1 MGTAQTK
8 TKPPKDDDGTVD
20 PKTGEVIPTEKGGV
34 PSEYAGYAADA
45 GAGFEH
51 QGQEDTGVPWMALL
65 QPMSPECSA
74 EGATAKPGMWV
85 NRGTGE
91 VFADGASFIPCLT
104 HHVYREWSSKDPS
117 GSAPVADHEIDSP
130 MILKVRKDQPFGD
143 YTNPDNPDHPLV
155 EVFDVFGI
163 SLTAEGAGI
172 PSVVSFSST
181 HIRSYKDW
189 MLRARSI
196 IIPLPSG
203 QKLTNL
209 PLFSH
214 CYTFRSKRVEKK
226 PHVWWVPAISFA
238 DPAGAEKSRLAPND
252 DLYLQAKALREA
264 INSGAAKAAAPV
276 RMEAGDAPLAKGD
289 TSSEKAPY

>member
-1 MGTAQTK
+1 MATATK
-8 TKPPKDDDGTVD
+8 EKPAKADETVD
-20 PKTGEVIPTEKGGV
+20 PKTGELIAADKGGV
-34 PSEYAGYAADA
+34 PEAYAGYAADA

-74 EGATAKPGMWV
+74 ENAVAKPGMWV

-91 VFADGASFIPCLT
+91 LFADGASFIPCLT
-104 HHVYREWSSKDPS
+104 HHVFREWSSKDPS

-130 MILKVRKDQPFGD
+130 IVMKVRKDQAFAD

-163 SLTAEGAGI
+163 SLTADGAGI

-181 HIRSYKDW
+181 AIRTYKDW

-196 IIPLPSG
+196 IIALPNG
-203 QKLTNL
+203 QKMTNL

-226 PHVWWVPAISFA
+226 PHVWWIPAISFS
-238 DPAGAEKSRLAPND
+238 DPAGAEKSRLTPD
-252 DLYLQAKALREA
+252 SDLYLQARALREA
-264 INSGAAKAAAPV
+264 INSGAAKAAAPQ
-276 RMEAGDAPLAKGD
+276 RTEAGDAPLQKGSTD
-289 TSSEKAPY
+289 SEKAPY